1 MSTDGRPNT
10 GPLDF
15 FYLLKR
21 RGISFDR
28 WCQSAGVKTKADFL
42 LKKTELES
50 SGEHF
55 IPAEMVVLGN
65 ALPDPQEALEPQEP
79 TETPTPRPP
88 SLPEPLDFQEE
99 VIPSKKNKKL
109 VST

>member
-28 WCQSAGVKTKADFL
+28 WCQSVGVRTKAEFL
-42 LKKTELES
+42 LKKSELEA

-55 IPAEMVVLGN
+55 IPTEMVVLGN
-65 ALPDPQEALEPQEP
+65 ALPDPQEAVEPQEP
-79 TETPTPRPP
+79 TKTPTLPPP
-88 SLPEPLDFQEE
+88 SLPEPVEPQEE
-99 VIPSKKNKKL
+99 AIPSKKTKKS